1 MRNHAR
7 ISDAQQLSV
16 SDTPRRVKLTP
27 LELRLLNEYQRDL
40 PLSPTPFAD
49 MAERLGVEEATVL
62 RLLKKLQ
69 EQGAISR
76 VGPVFSHKRVGVS
89 TLVAMAVPEERV
101 ESVAALVNGYG
112 EVNHNYEREHE
123 FNLWFVVTAPTR
135 EQLQRVLAE
144 IGQRTGIAVMDLPLR
159 RPFHIDLGFPLW
171 C

>member
-7 ISDAQQLSV
+7 ILDAPQLSV

-40 PLSPTPFAD
+40 PLTATPFAD
-49 MAERLGVEEATVL
+49 MAERLGVDEATVL
-62 RLLKKLQ
+62 RLLNKLQ
-69 EQGAISR
+69 EQGVISR
-76 VGPVFSHKRVGVS
+76 VGPVFRPKRVGVS
-89 TLVAMAVPEERV
+89 TLAAMAVPEERLDM
-101 ESVAALVNGYG
+101 VAALVNSYG
-112 EVNHNYEREHE
+112 EINHNYEREHE
-123 FNLWFVVTAPTR
+123 FNLWFVLTAPTR
-135 EQLQRVLAE
+135 EHLQRVLAE